1 MATRILQGP
10 VVKDRAD
17 RTDSTVA
24 GDQLRGAGDIQ
35 ELPEGVIR
43 LSDPSVGATAGG
55 GPAAVAWPIAHRGR
69 VTWIDVRGKVD
80 KDRLLWA
87 AVAAVTRGQRFLEQ
101 ATIGGRVLWVSQ
113 EAAADL
119 KAQLAEVDADLDKV
133 FFIRGPRPDTDDESS
148 LPRIVALLR
157 PVWVIIDPWPHY
169 LQVQRV
175 TAAAGPGA
183 EKLLLGDIVDWARE
197 YEVAVTVSHDNEK
210 NRPGAYTD
218 SAVLGATDMVVSLG
232 PGKSPTTLRLQPSGR
247 WQDPVDI
254 RRTLGCGYSV
264 VKGTEQA
271 GRSRTDARW
280 IDDRVVLH
288 LYELSADTRLSARSL
303 AASLACQGRR
313 YDELSSALDRLLA
326 EGIVDRAQRSGASSG
341 RGRGYALTERGSRR
355 AECLRQGSDSGAS
368 TNREASAACSAFAS
382 VSGAAFPAVGRSGN
396 ATTPARETSAEG
408 CSETVSEAAFPAVG
422 RSGNA
427 TTPAGEASAACS
439 AFASVSGAAFPAVGR
454 SGNATTSAGE
464 ASAACSAFA
473 SVSEAA
479 CAAVGGNE
487 NATMSAGDASA
498 QGCSE
503 IASEAAS
510 PAVGGNGNETTPGG
524 EVSAACSEGASV
536 SGGAGHVGD
545 EVVGDGRAEPA
556 SRRSCTRQLEDQLV
570 RLFRPHGASE
580 TRLMFTTVLTLFR
593 HSGQSVEG
601 VSPAFKRLVAD
612 GYLHKVPSQYYP
624 QCRYAL
630 TERGRQLVA
639 FPPKGANWGPASTHK
654 E

>member
-43 LSDPSVGATAGG
+43 LSDPSVGATARG

-101 ATIGGRVLWVSQ
+101 PTIGGRVLWVSQ

-133 FFIRGPRPDTDDESS
+133 FFIRGPRADTDDESS

-175 TAAAGPGA
+175 TAAGGPGA

-218 SAVLGATDMVVSLG
+218 SAVLGATDMIVSLG
-232 PGKSPTTLRLQPSGR
+232 PGKLSTTLCLQPSGR
-247 WQDPVDI
+247 WHLDPVDI
-254 RRTLGCGYSV
+254 RWTRGRGYSV
-264 VKGTEQA
+264 VKDTEQA
-271 GRSRTDARW
+271 GRSRTDARR

-288 LYELSADTRLSARSL
+288 LYELGADTRLPARGL
-303 AASLACQGRR
+303 AASLGCQGRR
-313 YDELSSALDRLLA
+313 YDELSSALERLLA
-326 EGIVDRAQRSGASSG
+326 EGIVDRAQRSDASSG
-341 RGRGYALTERGSRR
+341 RGRGYVLTERGRRR
-355 AECLRQGSDSGAS
+355 AECLRQASDSGAS
-368 TNREASAACSAFAS
+368 ANRGAPAACSAVAS
-382 VSGAAFPAVGRSGN
+382 TSEVAFPAVGRSGN
-396 ATTPARETSAEG
+396 ATLPAGETSAEG
-408 CSETVSEAAFPAVG
+408 RSETVSEAAFPAVD

-427 TTPAGEASAACS
+427 TPTAGEASAACS
-439 AFASVSGAAFPAVGR
+439 AVASV
-454 SGNATTSAGE
+454 
-464 ASAACSAFA
+464 
-473 SVSEAA
+473 
-479 CAAVGGNE
+479 
-487 NATMSAGDASA
+487 
-498 QGCSE
+498 
-503 IASEAAS
+503 SEAAS
-510 PAVGGNGNETTPGG
+510 PAVGGNGNATLPAGEASAEGCSETVSEAVPPAVGGNGNATTPGG
-524 EVSAACSEGASV
+524 EVSAGCSEGANV

-556 SRRSCTRQLEDQLV
+556 SRRSCTRQLEDQLLH
-570 RLFRPHGASE
+570 LFRPHGASE

-612 GYLHKVPSQYYP
+612 GFLHKVPSQYYP

-639 FPPKGANWGPASTHK
+639 FPPKGANWGRASTHK
-654 E
+654 D

>member
-24 GDQLRGAGDIQ
+24 DDQLRGAGDIQ

-43 LSDPSVGATAGG
+43 LSDPSVGATARG

-69 VTWIDVRGKVD
+69 VTWVDVRGKVD

-101 ATIGGRVLWVSQ
+101 PTIGGRVLWVSQ

-169 LQVQRV
+169 LQVQSV
-175 TAAAGPGA
+175 TVAAGA

-210 NRPGAYTD
+210 NHPGAYTD
-218 SAVLGATDMVVSLG
+218 SAILGATDMVVSLG

-254 RRTLGCGYSV
+254 RRTLGGGYSV
-264 VKGTEQA
+264 VKGTEQV
-271 GRSRTDARW
+271 GRSRTDARR

-288 LYELSADTRLSARSL
+288 LYELGADTRLSARRL

-313 YDELSSALDRLLA
+313 YEELSSALDRLLA
-326 EGIVDRAQRSGASSG
+326 EGIVDRAQRSGATSG
-341 RGRGYALTERGSRR
+341 HGHGYALTERGRRR
-355 AECLRQGSDSGAS
+355 AECLRQASDSGAS
-368 TNREASAACSAFAS
+368 TTREASAACSAVAS
-382 VSGAAFPAVGRSGN
+382 VSAAFPEVSRSGN

-408 CSETVSEAAFPAVG
+408 CSETVSEAAFPEVS

-427 TTPAGEASAACS
+427 TTSTRETSAEGCS
-439 AFASVSGAAFPAVGR
+439 ETVSEAAFPGVSQ

-464 ASAACSAFA
+464 ASAEGCSET
-473 SVSEAA
+473 VSEAA
-479 CAAVGGNE
+479 FPGV
-487 NATMSAGDASA
+487 S
-498 QGCSE
+498 Q
-503 IASEAAS
+503 
-510 PAVGGNGNETTPGG
+510 NGNAMPAG
-524 EVSAACSEGASV
+524 EVSAACSAVATV

-545 EVVGDGRAEPA
+545 EMVGDGWAEPA
-556 SRRSCTRQLEDQLV
+556 RRRSCTRQLEDLLH
-570 RLFRPHGASE
+570 LFRPHGASE
-580 TRLMFTTVLTLFR
+580 PRLMFRTVLTLFR
-593 HSGQSVEG
+593 FSGQSVEG
-601 VSPAFKRLVAD
+601 VSPAFDRLVAD
-612 GYLHKVPSQYYP
+612 GFLHRVPSQSYP
-624 QCRYAL
+624 EPCYAL
-630 TERGRQLVA
+630 TERGRERVA
-639 FPPKGANWGPASTHK
+639 SPPKRTTW
-654 E
+654 

>member
-43 LSDPSVGATAGG
+43 LSDPSVGATARG

-80 KDRLLWA
+80 KDRFLWA

-101 ATIGGRVLWVSQ
+101 PTIGGRVLWVSQ

-157 PVWVIIDPWPHY
+157 PVWVIIDPWQHY
-169 LQVQRV
+169 VQVQRV

-254 RRTLGCGYSV
+254 RRTLGGGYSV

-271 GRSRTDARW
+271 GRSRTDARR
-280 IDDRVVLH
+280 IDDRVMLH
-288 LYELSADTRLSARSL
+288 LYELGADTRLSARRL

-313 YDELSSALDRLLA
+313 YEELSSALDRLLA
-326 EGIVDRAQRSGASSG
+326 EGIVDRAQGSGASS
-341 RGRGYALTERGSRR
+341 GRGYALTERGRRR
-355 AECLRQGSDSGAS
+355 AECLRQASDSGAS
-368 TNREASAACSAFAS
+368 TTREASAACSAVAS
-382 VSGAAFPAVGRSGN
+382 VSAAFPEVSRSGN

-408 CSETVSEAAFPAVG
+408 CSETVSEAAFPG
-422 RSGNA
+422 
-427 TTPAGEASAACS
+427 
-439 AFASVSGAAFPAVGR
+439 VSR
-454 SGNATTSAGE
+454 SGNATTSARE
-464 ASAACSAFA
+464 TSAESCSET
-473 SVSEAA
+473 VSEAA
-479 CAAVGGNE
+479 FPGVEPNRKRDDVRWRGVGGGLFGDRFRGCVSRGE
-487 NATMSAGDASA
+487 PKRKRDARWRGVGGVFGGRDRFRRSRARRRRDGWGWVGGAREATELYATARR
-498 QGCSE
+498 
-503 IASEAAS
+503 S
-510 PAVGGNGNETTPGG
+510 PAAL
-524 EVSAACSEGASV
+524 VSAAWRE
-536 SGGAGHVGD
+536 
-545 EVVGDGRAEPA
+545 RAPTDVQN
-556 SRRSCTRQLEDQLV
+556 RT
-570 RLFRPHGASE
+570 H
-580 TRLMFTTVLTLFR
+580 
-593 HSGQSVEG
+593 
-601 VSPAFKRLVAD
+601 
-612 GYLHKVPSQYYP
+612 
-624 QCRYAL
+624 
-630 TERGRQLVA
+630 A
-639 FPPKGANWGPASTHK
+639 FPIQRPVGRGGESSVQPAGRSRIPPQGPVAVLPGALLRAHR
-654 E
+654 ERA

>member
-80 KDRLLWA
+80 NDRLLWA

-101 ATIGGRVLWVSQ
+101 PTIGDRVLWVSQ
-113 EAAADL
+113 EAAAPL
-119 KAQLAEVDADLDKV
+119 KAQLAEADADLDKV

-169 LQVQRV
+169 FQVQRV

-210 NRPGAYTD
+210 NHPGAYTD

-271 GRSRTDARW
+271 GRSRTDARR

-288 LYELSADTRLSARSL
+288 LYELGADTRLSARSL

-313 YDELSSALDRLLA
+313 YEELSAALDRLLA

-341 RGRGYALTERGSRR
+341 RGRGYALTERGRRR
-355 AECLRQGSDSGAS
+355 AECLRQASDSGAS
-368 TNREASAACSAFAS
+368 TTREASAACSAVAS
-382 VSGAAFPAVGRSGN
+382 VSAAFPEVSRSGN

-408 CSETVSEAAFPAVG
+408 CSETVSEAAFPGV
-422 RSGNA
+422 SQIGNA
-427 TTPAGEASAACS
+427 MPA
-439 AFASVSGAAFPAVGR
+439 
-454 SGNATTSAGE
+454 
-464 ASAACSAFA
+464 
-473 SVSEAA
+473 
-479 CAAVGGNE
+479 
-487 NATMSAGDASA
+487 
-498 QGCSE
+498 
-503 IASEAAS
+503 
-510 PAVGGNGNETTPGG
+510 G
-524 EVSAACSEGASV
+524 EVSAACSAVATV

-545 EVVGDGRAEPA
+545 EMVGDGWAEPA
-556 SRRSCTRQLEDQLV
+556 RRRSCTRQLEDLLLH
-570 RLFRPHGASE
+570 LFRPHGASE
-580 TRLMFTTVLTLFR
+580 PRLMFRTVLTLFR
-593 HSGQSVEG
+593 FSGQSVEG
-601 VSPAFKRLVAD
+601 VSPAFNWLVAD
-612 GYLHKVPSQYYP
+612 GFLHRVPSQSYP
-624 QCRYAL
+624 EPCYAL
-630 TERGRQLVA
+630 TERGRERVA
-639 FPPKGANWGPASTHK
+639 SPPKSTTW
-654 E
+654 